1 MLFGLVFYNVYGLV
15 CSEHI
20 EGMNKLKL
28 KCIKCALNV
37 LFITENNRHR
47 QIIPTCQLAEESF
60 FSLCFIYTNITFR
73 SSYNKPKD
81 F

>member
-28 KCIKCALNV
+28 KCIKCAFHNCKQQAQTNYFYSSLAEGSFLPCA
-37 LFITENNRHR
+37 LFIPILHSEAAT
-47 QIIPTCQLAEESF
+47 
-60 FSLCFIYTNITFR
+60 TNPRPF
-73 SSYNKPKD
+73 
-81 F
+81 

>member
-15 CSEHI
+15 FSEHI

-28 KCIKCALNV
+28 KCIKCAFHNWKQQAQTDYSYLS
-37 LFITENNRHR
+37 
-47 QIIPTCQLAEESF
+47 ASWGKF

-81 F
+81 FLK